1 MTEHLTKYRALFPQ
15 YDTDRD
21 GYISGLEAKQQI
33 FEKTTISKEDLIT
46 LWELADTDKD
56 GRLNLREYL
65 LAMGLT
71 YARLKGQPLP
81 RVVPAALVQSIQT
94 VLSQP
99 DTPSLS
105 AYSSPSLNVFST
117 NPLGS
122 NPTPG
127 GIGSPLTSFSSSS
140 LSLPALG
147 STPTLG
153 SFSTMGTMGTMGS
166 TGSSMTTPS
175 FQPST
180 SGNLTDVWN
189 IPSDKQE
196 LYEEMFAKID
206 LEETGK
212 IESHMAMDIFGK
224 QGMGFGAV
232 GQIWAIADA
241 DKDDQLSLIE
251 FCIAMHLVD
260 MKKQGTSYYNIT
272 LVNTSKKINI
282 SP

>member
-21 GYISGLEAKQQI
+21 GYITGLEAKQQI

-81 RVVPAALVQSIQT
+81 RAVPAALVQSIQT

-127 GIGSPLTSFSSSS
+127 GLTSPLTSFSSSS
-140 LSLPALG
+140 LSLPTLG

-153 SFSTMGTMGTMGS
+153 GFSTTGT
-166 TGSSMTTPS
+166 TGSSMATPS
-175 FQPST
+175 FQPT
-180 SGNLTDVWN
+180 PSGNLTDVWN
-189 IPSDKQE
+189 IPGDKQE
-196 LYEEMFAKID
+196 QYEEMFAKID

-212 IESHMAMDIFGK
+212 IPSHMAMDIFGK
-224 QGMGFGAV
+224 QGMSFGAV

-260 MKKQGTSYYNIT
+260 MKKQGTHS
-272 LVNTSKKINI
+272 
-282 SP
+282 

>member
-1 MTEHLTKYRALFPQ
+1 MTEHLTKYRAIFPQ

-33 FEKTTISKEDLIT
+33 FEKTTLTKDDLVA
-46 LWELADTDKD
+46 LWELSDTDKD

-81 RVVPAALVQSIQT
+81 RVVPAALIQSIQT

-99 DTPSLS
+99 DAPSLS

-122 NPTPG
+122 NPNPG
-127 GIGSPLTSFSSSS
+127 GLTSPLTSFSSSS
-140 LSLPALG
+140 LSLPSLG
-147 STPTLG
+147 STTGLG
-153 SFSTMGTMGTMGS
+153 GYSSV
-166 TGSSMTTPS
+166 GSSGPSMTPS
-175 FQPST
+175 YQPST
-180 SGNLTDVWN
+180 SVNLTDVWN
-189 IPSDKQE
+189 IPGDKQE
-196 LYEEMFAKID
+196 QYEEMFAKID

-212 IESHMAMDIFGK
+212 IASHMAMDIFGK
-224 QGMGFGAV
+224 QGMSFGAV
-232 GQIWAIADA
+232 GQIWSIADA
-241 DKDDQLSLIE
+241 DKDDSLSLIE

-260 MKKQGTSYYNIT
+260 MKKQGTHKNI
-272 LVNTSKKINI
+272 
-282 SP
+282 